1 MKETEMKGKTLSRR
15 EFIHRT
21 AAAAASALAAP
32 TVITGTAIG
41 SGLIPPPSE
50 RISLGFVGAGWRGN
64 DLVKSLWNFPDVQC
78 LGVCDVFKSRREST
92 AGAIDKHYEKSMG
105 KGSFKGCR
113 RYNDFRELIAR
124 DDIDAV
130 VIATPDHWHVPV
142 ALAAVRA
149 GKDVYVEKPLG
160 IAVTW
165 NQELRKELA
174 RTGAVFQFG
183 TQQRSIARFRLA
195 CELARNEKIGKLERI
210 DVWAP
215 GMIAPGHYAKLY
227 ADGGSTEEIP
237 VPDDLDYEMWLGP
250 VPRSP
255 YTKDRCTHEGTNHVY
270 DNSLGFIAGWGV
282 HPLDIAL
289 WGAGTDNKAP
299 VEYEGKG
306 RIPTK
311 GLYNTISDWDVRC
324 RFANGLRLHFMNT
337 KTARP
342 VVEAYRPFNQH
353 GTTFHGSEG
362 WVSVDRSKILAG
374 DPALLKSEP
383 GEKELRLYKSDNHS
397 RNFIDCI
404 KSRGETVSPFESA
417 FQSYIISHM
426 SDLSIR
432 FGRKIVWD
440 LDKEKIR
447 NDEEAAPRIH
457 RKIRPPWKFLGSK

>member
-1 MKETEMKGKTLSRR
+1 MKNKALSRR
-15 EFIHRT
+15 EFIGKT

-32 TVITGTAIG
+32 SVITSTALG
-41 SGLIPPPSE
+41 AGPLAPASE

-92 AGAIDKHYEKSMG
+92 AGAIDKHYEKLLG
-105 KGSFKGCR
+105 KGSFKGCK
-113 RYNDFRELIAR
+113 RYNDFREMIAR
-124 DDIDAV
+124 KDIDAV

-183 TQQRSIARFRLA
+183 TQQRSIAKFRLA
-195 CELARNEKIGKLERI
+195 CEIARNEKIGKLERI

-227 ADGGSTEEIP
+227 SDGGSTEEIP
-237 VPDDLDYEMWLGP
+237 VPDDLDYEMWIGP
-250 VPRSP
+250 VPMSP

-289 WGAGTDNKAP
+289 WGAGRDNLPP
-299 VEYEGKG
+299 VEFEGTGK
-306 RIPTK
+306 IPAR
-311 GLYNTISDWDVRC
+311 GLYDTISDWDVRC
-324 RFANGLRLHFMNT
+324 RFAGGVPLHFMNT

-342 VVEAYRPFNQH
+342 VVEAYRSFHDH

-362 WVSVDRSKILAG
+362 WVSVDRGKILAS
-374 DPALLKSEP
+374 DPAILKSEWT
-383 GEKELRLYKSDNHS
+383 EKDVRLCRSDNHS

-404 KSRGETVSPFESA
+404 KSRGETVSPFEAA
-417 FQSYIISHM
+417 FQSFIVSQM

-432 FGRKIVWD
+432 LGRKIRWNPETETIVG
-440 LDKEKIR
+440 
-447 NDEEAAPRIH
+447 DEEAAPRLH
-457 RKIRPPWKFLGSK
+457 RKIRPPWKFLDND